1 MHSGKAGSVNVR
13 STVARIAIIIILVV
27 FAVFCL
33 APFFFLLLSSF
44 KPGKEMIVN
53 GISFNLQF
61 NLMNLHNYSL
71 LVTEREGIY
80 LYWFRNSV
88 LITAIYTVM
97 SLFLT
102 SLVGYGLAMYNFKGR
117 NLIFTIVL
125 IVMMVPVEILILPL
139 YRLSILFSLI
149 DTYWGAVL
157 PFVVSPFAIF
167 FFRQY
172 AVGLPRDFLD
182 AGRIDGCLEFGIFF
196 KIMMPLMKPA
206 FGAMT
211 ILQALTNWNSFV
223 WPLIVLR
230 SDKMLTL
237 PIGLQSLIT
246 PYGNNYDRLLSGA
259 VMSVVPIII
268 VFLFNQKAFISGLTI
283 GGVKG

>member
-1 MHSGKAGSVNVR
+1 MNMERVR
-13 STVARIAIIIILVV
+13 AVLARVSIRVILACC
-27 FAVFCL
+27 AVFCL
-33 APFFFLLLSSF
+33 APFFFLLASSF

-53 GISFNLQF
+53 GISLNLQF
-61 NLMNLHNYSL
+61 EMMNFKNYGL
-71 LVTEREGIY
+71 LVTDREGIY
-80 LYWFRNSV
+80 LYWFRNSL
-88 LITAIYTVM
+88 LIAAIYTSI

-102 SLVGYGLAMYNFKGR
+102 SFVGYGLAVYKFRGR
-117 NLIFTIVL
+117 NLIFTVVL
-125 IVMMVPVEILILPL
+125 MVMMVPVEILILPL
-139 YRLSILFSLI
+139 YRLSILFKLI
-149 DTYWGAVL
+149 DTYWGAIL

-172 AVGLPRDFLD
+172 ASGLPRDFLD
-182 AGRIDGCLEFGIFF
+182 AGRIDGCTEFGIYFR
-196 KIMMPLMKPA
+196 IMMPLMKPA

-211 ILQALTNWNSFV
+211 ILQAMSSWNGFV

-259 VMSVVPIII
+259 VMSIIPIII
-268 VFLFNQKAFISGLTI
+268 VFLFNQKAFISGMTV

>member
-1 MHSGKAGSVNVR
+1 MHSGKTRSVNVR
-13 STVARIAIIIILVV
+13 STVAHTAILITLAAAAI
-27 FAVFCL
+27 FCL
-33 APFFFLLLSSF
+33 APFLFLLMSSL
-44 KPGKEMIVN
+44 KPGREMIVN
-53 GISFNLQF
+53 GISLNMQF
-61 NLMNLHNYSL
+61 ELMNLNNYSL

-80 LYWFRNSV
+80 LYWFKNSV

-102 SLVGYGLAMYNFKGR
+102 SLVGYGLAMYNFKAR

-139 YRLSILFSLI
+139 YRLSIVFRMI
-149 DTYWGAVL
+149 DTYWGAIL
-157 PFVVSPFAIF
+157 PFVVSPFAVF

-182 AGRIDGCLEFGIFF
+182 AGRIDGCFEFGIFF
-196 KIMMPLMKPA
+196 RIMMPLMKPA
-206 FGAMT
+206 FGAMI

-268 VFLFNQKAFISGLTI
+268 VFLFNQKAFISGLTV